1 MPKMRVSMR
10 KIREVLRLTHELGL
24 SVRQVSEATGVSKT
38 AVGEFV
44 TRAKVIGITWPV
56 PPEISDAELERRLFT
71 PAGSHDER
79 TRTVPDWA
87 KVHEELKRP
96 AVTRLILW
104 EEYRAEVPDGLGYAR
119 YCQIYNVWRKRLS
132 PTMRQTHVAGDKLFV
147 DWAGGTVPIINPATG
162 EVHEAHIFV
171 AVLGCS
177 SFTYSEARWTETL
190 PDWIGAHVNTLD
202 FLGGVMKAAVPD
214 NLKAGITKPSRYEPG
229 INRTYQEL
237 ADHYGFVVLPTR
249 LKKPRDKA
257 KVENGVG
264 IVSRYLLGRL
274 RNRRFFSL
282 AELNDATRECVAAI
296 NAKVMKRLNKSRN
309 ELFASLD
316 RPALKALPAERYSY
330 AEWKRCTVAPDYHVE
345 VEEHYY
351 SVPFRL
357 LRETIDARYT
367 DSTVE
372 LFHKGERVA
381 SHVRSRI
388 PHKHTTLPEHM
399 PSSHRRYAEWTP
411 ARMLRWAG
419 EVGPATVA
427 LFEAIMR
434 AKPHPEQG
442 FRSCLGIISL
452 LNSYGRERI
461 EAAAKRGNDIGATSY
476 GSIKSILEQ
485 GLDKAYA
492 PSPETDARPIQHAN
506 IRGRGYYH

>member
-1 MPKMRVSMR
+1 MR

-24 SVRQVSEATGVSKT
+24 SVREVSKATGVGKT
-38 AVGEFV
+38 AVGDFV
-44 TRAKVIGITWPV
+44 ARAKVIGITWPV

-71 PAGSHDER
+71 PTERHDGP
-79 TRTVPDWA
+79 TRSVPDWA
-87 KVHEELKRP
+87 KVHEELKREG
-96 AVTRLILW
+96 VTRFTLW
-104 EEYRAEVPDGLGYAR
+104 EEYRAEVPGGYGYAR
-119 YCQIYNVWRKRLS
+119 FCQLLGEWKKRLS
-132 PTMRQTHVAGDKLFV
+132 PWMRQTHVVGDKLFV
-147 DWAGGTVPIINPATG
+147 DWAGGKVPIINPVTG
-162 EVHEAHIFV
+162 EVHEASIFV
-171 AVLGCS
+171 AVMGAS
-177 SFTYSEARWTETL
+177 SYTYSEARWTETL

-214 NLKAGITKPSRYEPG
+214 NLKVGITKASRYEPG
-229 INRTYQEL
+229 INRTYQDL

-249 LKKPRDKA
+249 VRKPRDKA

-282 AELNDATRECVAAI
+282 AELNDATRECIAAI

-309 ELFASLD
+309 ELFAVLD
-316 RPALKALPAERYSY
+316 RPALKALPVERYSY

-345 VEEHYY
+345 VDEHYY

-357 LRETIDARYT
+357 LRESIDARYT
-367 DSTVE
+367 DTTVE

-381 SHVRSRI
+381 SHARSTL
-388 PHKHTTLPEHM
+388 PYKHTTLPEHM

-411 ARMLRWAG
+411 ARMLRQAG
-419 EVGPATVA
+419 DIGPATVA

-452 LNSYGRERI
+452 LRSYGPERI
-461 EAAAKRGNDIGATSY
+461 EAAAKRGNDIGATTY
-476 GSIKSILEQ
+476 GSIKSILEK
-485 GLDKAYA
+485 GLDRAYA
-492 PSPETDARPIQHAN
+492 PSQAADTQPIQHAN